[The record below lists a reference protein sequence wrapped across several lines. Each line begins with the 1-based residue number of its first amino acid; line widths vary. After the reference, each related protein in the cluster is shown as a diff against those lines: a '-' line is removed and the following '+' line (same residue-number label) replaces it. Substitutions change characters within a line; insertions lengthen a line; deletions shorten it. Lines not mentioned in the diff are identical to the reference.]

1 MRPLLFA
8 AATAALT
15 FTAFAVFGA
24 GSPKTDLNLIDDFNR
39 LIQQRF
45 ADPAPEALGMSRI
58 TRPNSF
64 GTHYIPTFSAAVDFS
79 PMSDPERT
87 LVAELAERK
96 IQAGLYV
103 VGGAIS
109 SCPADYLNW
118 RALKGPAKITPGTP
132 RPAWYPEL
140 WGGGDLMH
148 RPKAEGSLP
157 DWYDIYSL
165 AQHAMS
171 SFRDGGKGFETSL
184 DSWTIAAR
192 PVLATQERC
201 VTCHNTM
208 SKPSES
214 PFALPNAPPGP
225 PDLSLNS
232 PAGGVLYAFRRM
244 PE

>member
-1 MRPLLFA
+1 MRPVLFA
-8 AATAALT
+8 LATTSLT

-24 GSPKTDLNLIDDFNR
+24 GNPKTDLNLIDDFNH

-58 TRPNSF
+58 ARPNSF
-64 GTHYIPTFSAAVDFS
+64 GAHYIPTFSAAADFS
-79 PMSDPERT
+79 PMSEPERA
-87 LVAELAERK
+87 LVAELAGRK

-109 SCPADYLNW
+109 CCSADYLNP

-132 RPAWYPEL
+132 RPAWYPESRD
-140 WGGGDLMH
+140 GVDLLH
-148 RPKAEGSLP
+148 RPKAAGSLP
-157 DWYDIYSL
+157 DWYDIYAV

-184 DSWTIAAR
+184 GSWTIAAR
-192 PVLATQERC
+192 PVPATQERC
-201 VTCHNTM
+201 VTCHNGMLT
-208 SKPSES
+208 PNRRLL
-214 PFALPNAPPGP
+214 ALSDAPPGP

-232 PAGGVLYAFRRM
+232 PAGGVLYAFRRA